1 MNGLHENQGGV
12 QAKAILSSSDDKL
25 NNVMCWIRHIIST
38 IHVRWETLWIDL
50 TQKSCSCRF
59 IVNKIPH
66 TWKLRTENSHAEG
79 VLRDEYVFSNRSIIS
94 QSMKANM
101 MEELSIANH
110 HLKTASD
117 SFDQDYE
124 AQITKLDIKRKT
136 TSQSDWTSSIE
147 RNLILYNLI

>member
-1 MNGLHENQGGV
+1 
-12 QAKAILSSSDDKL
+12 
-25 NNVMCWIRHIIST
+25 
-38 IHVRWETLWIDL
+38 
-50 TQKSCSCRF
+50 
-59 IVNKIPH
+59 
-66 TWKLRTENSHAEG
+66 
-79 VLRDEYVFSNRSIIS
+79 
-94 QSMKANM
+94 MKANM